1 GVTIAIW
8 LMGASAAS
16 AEIADVPLFLPGAVP
31 PLNMLVLARDH
42 TLYYEA
48 YNDASDL
55 NGDGTPDVGY
65 KPDQID
71 YYGYFDSYKCYT
83 YGSGRFTPVSTTT
96 TKRCSGQWSGDFLNY
111 VTTSRIDALRKVL
124 NGGRRSIDSNS
135 MTVLERSHIPQDAH
149 SWGKEYES
157 ISRDGYALPDYTPLP
172 LPNSGRRHLFANTTL
187 LSGSTPLLRVL
198 THRSHRI
205 WDWVSIERPVAGNR
219 LEHGASGPSF
229 TPTDYTVRVEV
240 CKAGLL
246 ESNCKQYP
254 DGNYKPV
261 GLLQE
266 FGEDDKMLFGL
277 LSGSYTN
284 NTRGGVLRKNVAS
297 IGDEID
303 PDTGRFRTD
312 VVGII
317 GTIDRLRTTG
327 FGGSHEYNAN

>member
-1 GVTIAIW
+1 
-8 LMGASAAS
+8 
-16 AEIADVPLFLPGAVP
+16 
-31 PLNMLVLARDH
+31 
-42 TLYYEA
+42 
-48 YNDASDL
+48 
-55 NGDGTPDVGY
+55 
-65 KPDQID
+65 
-71 YYGYFDSYKCYT
+71 
-83 YGSGRFTPVSTTT
+83 
-96 TKRCSGQWSGDFLNY
+96 
-111 VTTSRIDALRKVL
+111 
-124 NGGRRSIDSNS
+124 
-135 MTVLERSHIPQDAH
+135 
-149 SWGKEYES
+149 
-157 ISRDGYALPDYTPLP
+157 
-172 LPNSGRRHLFANTTL
+172 
-187 LSGSTPLLRVL
+187 
-198 THRSHRI
+198 
-205 WDWVSIERPVAGNR
+205 
-219 LEHGASGPSF
+219 F

-246 ESNCKQYP
+246 ESNCKRYP

-327 FGGSHEYNAN
+327 FGGSHEYNANCGWITDGPIKAGQCRMWGSPIA